1 MAIVHLPKLK
11 EQAVS
16 WACFLRW
23 GRVPRVVANRVSS
36 RWAAT
41 PPEPESRHATCP
53 GLQDADDARK
63 LLEAEGAEVL
73 LLPYDLTEGDPTC
86 HKIVQQ
92 VGGWVGGWVGAGGV
106 GGWVVCR
113 EVKAGCRQV
122 KEVSVGAAAG
132 GAARQACWEGEC
144 ALLLALLPR
153 WGAAWQRVERP
164 SLLLHS
170 LSLNPPASQPACR
183 PW

>member
-1 MAIVHLPKLK
+1 VAIVHLPKLK

-23 GRVPRVVANRVSS
+23 GRVPRVVANRISS

-41 PPEPESRHATCP
+41 PPEPELRHATCP

-86 HKIVQQ
+86 RKIVQQ
-92 VGGWVGGWVGAGGV
+92 VGGWVGWVGGWVGAGGV
-106 GGWVVCR
+106 GGWVGGVQAGAGRCR
-113 EVKAGCRQV
+113 
-122 KEVSVGAAAG
+122 EVSVGAAARG
-132 GAARQACWEGEC
+132 ARRAARPG
-144 ALLLALLPR
+144 
-153 WGAAWQRVERP
+153 RP
-164 SLLLHS
+164 VGRET
-170 LSLNPPASQPACR
+170 PPARRVCFAACTAAAMGSCLAACR
-183 PW
+183 AAIVAAA

>member
-92 VGGWVGGWVGAGGV
+92 VGGWVGRRGGCGWVGGVQGGEGGV
-106 GGWVVCR
+106 QAGEGGECW
-113 EVKAGCRQV
+113 GCRRRRSQAGLLGGRV
-122 KEVSVGAAAG
+122 CFAARTAAAMG
-132 GAARQACWEGEC
+132 SC
-144 ALLLALLPR
+144 LA
-153 WGAAWQRVERP
+153 
-164 SLLLHS
+164 
-170 LSLNPPASQPACR
+170 ACR
-183 PW
+183 AAIIAAA